1 MSVPLATMYLRS
13 KRQERKK
20 KAMTTITSTEGTIK
34 VQVIGQGNV
43 LPEQRLLALKRRM
56 ERKNVRVK

>member
-1 MSVPLATMYLRS
+1 
-13 KRQERKK
+13 
-20 KAMTTITSTEGTIK
+20 MTTITSTEGTIK